1 MRTSFFL
8 LSAFLLVAAC
18 AKDAETTAP
27 RSRAQAVSS
36 STVANTQSEYPPGP
50 GKQLSSST
58 VANAPAAYPPG
69 PNAASKPSPF
79 TTVTS
84 SEAVM
89 DGVTIWDN
97 YATVI
102 CPAGSHVTG
111 GGYEVTSGIFNARII
126 NSGPIGGNA
135 WGVHAIVNLG
145 TAASFKAVA
154 VCMN

>member
-1 MRTSFFL
+1 MRTSFFF

-27 RSRAQAVSS
+27 HSQIPSAA
-36 STVANTQSEYPPGP
+36 
-50 GKQLSSST
+50 SST
-58 VANAPAAYPPG
+58 VANAQAYPPG
-69 PNAASKPSPF
+69 PNIAAKPSPF

-84 SEAVM
+84 SEVAM

-111 GGYEVTSGIFNARII
+111 GGYEVTSGIFNARVI

-145 TAASFKAVA
+145 AAASFKAIA
-154 VCMN
+154 VCMS

>member
-8 LSAFLLVAAC
+8 ISAVLLVAAC
-18 AKDAETTAP
+18 NKDAETTAP
-27 RSRAQAVSS
+27 LSRVPAASS
-36 STVANTQSEYPPGP
+36 STVANTQSEFPPGP
-50 GKQLSSST
+50 GRQLSSSM
-58 VANAPAAYPPG
+58 VATTQSPYPPG
-69 PNAASKPSPF
+69 PNAKPSPF

-84 SEAVM
+84 SEVAM

-111 GGYEVTSGIFNARII
+111 GGYEVTSGIFNARVI

-145 TAASFKAVA
+145 VAASFKAIA
-154 VCMN
+154 VCMS

>member
-1 MRTSFFL
+1 MRTSFFF

-18 AKDAETTAP
+18 AKDADTTAP
-27 RSRAQAVSS
+27 HSQVPAVSS
-36 STVANTQSEYPPGP
+36 STVANTQSEFPPGP
-50 GKQLSSST
+50 GRQLSSST
-58 VANAPAAYPPG
+58 VANAQAAYPPG
-69 PNAASKPSPF
+69 PNTAAKPSPF

>member
-27 RSRAQAVSS
+27 HSQVPAASS
-36 STVANTQSEYPPGP
+36 NVVAMTQSPFPPGP
-50 GKQLSSST
+50 G
-58 VANAPAAYPPG
+58 A
-69 PNAASKPSPF
+69 KPSPF

-84 SEAVM
+84 SDVVI
-89 DGVTIWDN
+89 DGVTVWDN

-126 NSGPIGGNA
+126 NRGPRGGNA
-135 WGVHAIVNLG
+135 WGVHAIANVGL
-145 TAASFKAVA
+145 AASFKAIA